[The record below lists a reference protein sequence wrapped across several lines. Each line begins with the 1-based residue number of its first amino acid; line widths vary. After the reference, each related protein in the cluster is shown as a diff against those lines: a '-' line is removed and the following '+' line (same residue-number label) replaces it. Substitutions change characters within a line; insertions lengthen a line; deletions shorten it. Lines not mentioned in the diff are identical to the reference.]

1 MTIFSIIN
9 STAVLPTQILENATI
24 TIEDGIIID
33 IAENG
38 PATERYVNAEGGICM
53 PGIIDSHS
61 DGFEMEPR
69 PRPSVRL
76 PLDFSIQSFEAKV
89 RAAGVTTLFHGIG
102 FENDGNRTV
111 ESANAYVDIIHE
123 YSSSPTVMMNHRV
136 LYRLDA
142 RDADGF
148 NALCARIESDRQV
161 DAKPLVSFEDHT
173 PGQGQYRDRTYLENW
188 IMGSRNMTREE
199 AVAHVDQI
207 LIEREAVRHN
217 KELALPWLTEQAAL
231 GNITLMA
238 HDPATPEDVA
248 EAVTWNASIAEFP
261 TSVEA
266 AQAARAAG
274 LRTVCGA
281 PNALRGSSHS
291 GNVSATELISLGL
304 CDGLSSDYLPFA
316 MLGAVGTLVKN
327 GTCTLPEAVRLV
339 TYGPAETVGVTDRGR
354 LEVGLVADVVVCR
367 FNGNL
372 PSVLGVWRANG
383 SPLQSLAMQGV

>member
-1 MTIFSIIN
+1 
-9 STAVLPTQILENATI
+9 
-24 TIEDGIIID
+24 
-33 IAENG
+33 
-38 PATERYVNAEGGICM
+38 
-53 PGIIDSHS
+53 
-61 DGFEMEPR
+61 
-69 PRPSVRL
+69 
-76 PLDFSIQSFEAKV
+76 
-89 RAAGVTTLFHGIG
+89 
-102 FENDGNRTV
+102 
-111 ESANAYVDIIHE
+111 
-123 YSSSPTVMMNHRV
+123 
-136 LYRLDA
+136 
-142 RDADGF
+142 
-148 NALCARIESDRQV
+148 
-161 DAKPLVSFEDHT
+161 
-173 PGQGQYRDRTYLENW
+173 
-188 IMGSRNMTREE
+188 MTREE

-207 LIEREAVRHN
+207 LVEREAVRHN

-266 AQAARAAG
+266 AIAARAAG
-274 LRTVCGA
+274 MRTVCGA

-291 GNVSATELISLGL
+291 GNVLATELISLGL

-327 GTCTLPEAVRLV
+327 GTCTLPEAARLV
-339 TYGPAETVGVTDRGR
+339 TYGPAETVGITDRGR